1 MKEHEKLSTL
11 IFDEKAITP
20 HFDCNQ
26 KSDRISEFVN
36 YEGKQIRKIAAH
48 VLVFMIR
55 GIIINYKYPIY
66 YSFCAG
72 STPKLVS
79 TIN

>member
-36 YEGKQIRKIAAH
+36 YEGKQINSCSRFGFH
-48 VLVFMIR
+48 DQR
-55 GIIINYKYPIY
+55 NYN
-66 YSFCAG
+66 
-72 STPKLVS
+72 KL
-79 TIN
+79 